1 MSRPR
6 KWRSVCSLPPNS
18 RFGPLGPS
26 LEGLQ
31 PVVMTVDEYETIRL
45 IDHEGMTQQECSEE
59 MEVARTTV
67 QGMYD
72 SARKKLAASLVD
84 GKPLCI
90 EGGEYHLHDHNGPG
104 FGRGGRGC
112 RWRQR
117 MGNEEGESQL

>member
-6 KWRSVCSLPPNS
+6 KWRSVCSLPRNS

-26 LEGLQ
+26 LEGEQ

-45 IDHEGMTQQECSEE
+45 IDHEGMTQQECSEQ

-72 SARKKLAASLVD
+72 TARKKLAASLVE
-84 GKPLCI
+84 GKPLFI
-90 EGGEYHLHDHNGPG
+90 EGGEYRLHDHNGQG
-104 FGRGGRGC
+104 LGRCGRGC
-112 RWRQR
+112 RWRSR
-117 MGNEEGESQL
+117 MTEIEGENHQ